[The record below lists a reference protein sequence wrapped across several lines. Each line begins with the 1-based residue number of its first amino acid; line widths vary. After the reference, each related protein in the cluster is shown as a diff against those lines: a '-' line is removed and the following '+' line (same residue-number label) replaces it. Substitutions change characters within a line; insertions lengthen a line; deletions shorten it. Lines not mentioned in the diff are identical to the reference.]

1 MTLRYAVVLGFVAFV
16 TSFGAHVVAVNLPV
30 YAREVGVGLAMIGI
44 LIAAYDFAEVMAK
57 PLFGALADRAGMK
70 KTMLA
75 GIGVFIA
82 ASLMY
87 LWIPPKLLLLVRFL
101 QGLGAAGLSA
111 VSLALVG
118 TYYRERRGRAFGIY
132 NAVKGA
138 GYVLS
143 PVVGGL
149 VVLHA
154 NFAAIFMA
162 CAVVGALALV
172 GALMLPDPGR
182 EAHLEDDDDEFS
194 LAALTAVVR
203 QPSLLRWYGIIVL
216 NMFFVGI
223 LFGFVPVRVHELR
236 YGTTGTTLL
245 LTLTALSYLAVQPIA
260 GRLADAMDAAKTIRV
275 GLALSGLAIVAVPF
289 ATGWVL
295 GAVCTLA
302 GLGVGAV
309 WTNTDALVSALAR
322 GGRLGTTM
330 GVAGSFKELGDML
343 GPALIG
349 ALSQAL
355 GLTAGFVIC
364 GILGVACA
372 AMLQRV
378 PENAAGAS

>member
-16 TSFGAHVVAVNLPV
+16 TSFGAHVVTVNLPV
-30 YAREVGVGLAMIGI
+30 YAREMGVGLAMIGI
-44 LIAAYDFAEVMAK
+44 LIAAYDFAEVIAK
-57 PLFGALADRAGMK
+57 PLFGAVADRAGMK
-70 KTMLA
+70 ATLLA
-75 GIGVFIA
+75 GIGLFIA
-82 ASLMY
+82 ASLTY

-101 QGLGAAGLSA
+101 QGVGAAALSA

-154 NFAAIFMA
+154 NFAAIFIA
-162 CAVVGALALV
+162 CAVVGALALIC
-172 GALMLPDPGR
+172 ALTLPDPGR
-182 EAHLEDDDDEFS
+182 EAHLEDDDDELS
-194 LAALTAVVR
+194 LASLATVAR
-203 QPSLLRWYGIIVL
+203 QPSLRRWYGIIVL

-236 YGTTGTTLL
+236 YGTAGTTLL
-245 LTLTALSYLAVQPIA
+245 LTLTALSYLVVQPIA
-260 GRLADAMDAAKTIRV
+260 GRLADAMDVAVTIRV
-275 GLALSGLAIVAVPF
+275 ALALSGLAIVAVPF
-289 ATGWVL
+289 ATGWLL
-295 GAVCTLA
+295 GAVCVLA
-302 GLGVGAV
+302 GLGVGTV
-309 WTNTDALVSALAR
+309 WTNTDALVSGLAR
-322 GGRLGTTM
+322 AGRLGTTM

-355 GLTAGFVIC
+355 ALRAGFVIC
-364 GILGVACA
+364 GVLGVASA
-372 AMLQRV
+372 AILQRH
-378 PENAAGAS
+378 GRGGQI

>member
-16 TSFGAHVVAVNLPV
+16 TSFGAHVVTVNLPV
-30 YAREVGVGLAMIGI
+30 YAREMGVGLAMIGI
-44 LIAAYDFAEVMAK
+44 LIAAYDFAEVIAK
-57 PLFGALADRAGMK
+57 PLFGAVADRAGMK
-70 KTMLA
+70 ATLLA
-75 GIGVFIA
+75 GIGLFIA
-82 ASLMY
+82 ASLTY

-101 QGLGAAGLSA
+101 QGVGAAALSA

-154 NFAAIFMA
+154 NFAAIFIA
-162 CAVVGALALV
+162 CAVVGALALIC
-172 GALMLPDPGR
+172 ALMLPDPGS
-182 EAHLEDDDDEFS
+182 EARLDDDDDELS
-194 LAALTAVVR
+194 LATLATVAR
-203 QPSLLRWYGIIVL
+203 QPSLRRWYGIIVL

-236 YGTTGTTLL
+236 YGTAGTTLL
-245 LTLTALSYLAVQPIA
+245 LTLTALSYLVVQPIA
-260 GRLADAMDAAKTIRV
+260 GRLADAMDVAVTIRV
-275 GLALSGLAIVAVPF
+275 ALALSGLAIVAVPF
-289 ATGWVL
+289 ATGWLL
-295 GAVCTLA
+295 GAVCVLA
-302 GLGVGAV
+302 GLGVGTV
-309 WTNTDALVSALAR
+309 WTNTDALVSGLAR
-322 GGRLGTTM
+322 AGRLGTTM

-355 GLTAGFVIC
+355 GLRAGFVIC
-364 GILGVACA
+364 GVLGVASA
-372 AMLQRV
+372 AILQRH
-378 PENAAGAS
+378 GRGGQI

>member
-16 TSFGAHVVAVNLPV
+16 TSFGAHVVTVNLPV
-30 YAREVGVGLAMIGI
+30 YAREMGVGLAMIGI
-44 LIAAYDFAEVMAK
+44 LIAAYDFAEVIAK
-57 PLFGALADRAGMK
+57 PLFGAVADRAGMK
-70 KTMLA
+70 ATLLA
-75 GIGVFIA
+75 GIGLFIA
-82 ASLMY
+82 ASLTY

-101 QGLGAAGLSA
+101 QGVGAAALSA

-118 TYYRERRGRAFGIY
+118 TYYRDRRGRAFGIY

-154 NFAAIFMA
+154 NFAAIFIA
-162 CAVVGALALV
+162 CAVVGALALIC
-172 GALMLPDPGR
+172 ALMLPDPGS
-182 EAHLEDDDDEFS
+182 EARLDDDDDELS
-194 LAALTAVVR
+194 LATLATVAR
-203 QPSLLRWYGIIVL
+203 QPSLRRWYGIIVL

-236 YGTTGTTLL
+236 YGTAGTTLL
-245 LTLTALSYLAVQPIA
+245 LTLTALSYLVVQPIA
-260 GRLADAMDAAKTIRV
+260 GRLADAMDVAVTIRV
-275 GLALSGLAIVAVPF
+275 ALALSGLAIVAVPF
-289 ATGWVL
+289 ATGWLL
-295 GAVCTLA
+295 GAVCVLA
-302 GLGVGAV
+302 GLGVGTV
-309 WTNTDALVSALAR
+309 WTNTDALVSGLAR
-322 GGRLGTTM
+322 AGRLGTTM

-355 GLTAGFVIC
+355 GLRAGFVIC
-364 GILGVACA
+364 GVLGVASA
-372 AMLQRV
+372 AILQRH
-378 PENAAGAS
+378 GRGGQI

>member
-87 LWIPPKLLLLVRFL
+87 LWNPPKLLLLVRFL

-138 GYVLS
+138 GYAWRLS
-143 PVVGGL
+143 
-149 VVLHA
+149 
-154 NFAAIFMA
+154 
-162 CAVVGALALV
+162 
-172 GALMLPDPGR
+172 R
-182 EAHLEDDDDEFS
+182 S
-194 LAALTAVVR
+194 
-203 QPSLLRWYGIIVL
+203 
-216 NMFFVGI
+216 
-223 LFGFVPVRVHELR
+223 
-236 YGTTGTTLL
+236 
-245 LTLTALSYLAVQPIA
+245 
-260 GRLADAMDAAKTIRV
+260 
-275 GLALSGLAIVAVPF
+275 
-289 ATGWVL
+289 
-295 GAVCTLA
+295 
-302 GLGVGAV
+302 
-309 WTNTDALVSALAR
+309 
-322 GGRLGTTM
+322 
-330 GVAGSFKELGDML
+330 
-343 GPALIG
+343 
-349 ALSQAL
+349 
-355 GLTAGFVIC
+355 
-364 GILGVACA
+364 
-372 AMLQRV
+372 
-378 PENAAGAS
+378 